1 MSSRETYDICDVEA
15 SADGKQDISMLSD
28 PLAEMVRAY
37 IRASKAPAT
46 ARAYGSD
53 WRHFL
58 AWCEARGVEA
68 LPASAG
74 TVALYL
80 ASLGGRLRPPT
91 LAKRLSSIA
100 AAHRAAG
107 HPSPASLQHAVV
119 GDTMKGIRRT
129 HGVIQKQKSPLLT
142 ADIQKILAHT
152 GEGAAGTRDRAI
164 VLLGFA
170 AATRRSELA
179 AFTLGDLRWDREGA
193 VVTIRK
199 SKTDPEGKGREV
211 AVPRGV
217 HRTTCPVLALDAWL
231 KVCEVDRNSPN
242 LDAPLFRAVDRNGR
256 VRGRP
261 LHPNSVGEILK
272 AALVRAGYAPEPFG
286 GHSLRAGFCTQAARS
301 GATAFDIMRQTGHR
315 SVQTV
320 SRYIREAE
328 LFTNTP
334 AGRLGL

>member
-1 MSSRETYDICDVEA
+1 MSGSKTCGTEVAPE
-15 SADGKQDISMLSD
+15 GEQDISTLPD
-28 PLAEMVRAY
+28 PLVEMVRAY
-37 IRASKAPAT
+37 IRAAKAPAT
-46 ARAYGSD
+46 ARAYSSD

-58 AWCEARGVEA
+58 TWCEARGVEA
-68 LPASAG
+68 LPAGTG

-107 HPSPASLQHAVV
+107 HPSPASLQHAVL

-129 HGVIQKQKSPLLT
+129 HGVAPKRKAPLLT

-152 GEGAAGTRDRAI
+152 GESAAGVRDRAI
-164 VLLGFA
+164 VLLGFV

-179 AFTLGDLRWDREGA
+179 AFRLGDLRWDRQGA

-211 AVPRGV
+211 AVPRGA
-217 HRTTCPVLALDAWL
+217 HRATCPVRALEAWL
-231 KVCEVDRNSPN
+231 EVSGVDRDSPD
-242 LDAPLFRAVDRNGR
+242 LHAPLFCAVDRNGK
-256 VRGRP
+256 VRRRP
-261 LHPNSVGEILK
+261 LHPNSVGAILK
-272 AALVRAGYAPEPFG
+272 TALVRAGYAPEPFG